1 MIGGRKTSTTGA
13 RFKEWF
19 LLLVFRVWAVKKDRS
34 GVLFLLIKRNP
45 RYHITNSQVRKKDIV
60 TCLMSSK
67 CERICM
73 KAMFK
78 MVEKIIGSNI
88 VCIISMFPFKHGFIV
103 CCNICYIQCDR
114 TWGSDI
120 LQMQKTSFIEES
132 SELSLI
138 QTYCF
143 YILNPFGS
151 QKNSL
156 EFHLKSSTSSF

>member
-1 MIGGRKTSTTGA
+1 MWGKQSQMWSNV
-13 RFKEWF
+13 EHSN
-19 LLLVFRVWAVKKDRS
+19 S
-34 GVLFLLIKRNP
+34 GVISISLELMSLLTYAP
-45 RYHITNSQVRKKDIV
+45 FHIRKKDIV